1 MLVILS
7 YPTLCDPMDFGPPGS
22 SIHGILQAR
31 ILEWVAIPFS
41 RRSFQFRDQTQVSRI
56 IGRFFTIWAAREA
69 KQKPCLLS
77 NKNIRA
83 VKVKVSQSCLPLQS
97 HGLHSLW
104 NFPSQNTGVGSCY
117 LFQGIFPTQ
126 GSNPDLPNCR
136 WILYELSYKG
146 SPRILEC
153 VAYPFSS
160 GSSQP
165 RNQTGVS
172 CIAGRFFTNWAI
184 REAISVVQF
193 SSFAQLCPTLCDPV
207 NHSTPGLPVHHQLP
221 EFTQTHV
228 HQVSDAIQP
237 SHLLSSPSPP
247 APSPSQHQG
256 LFQQVRSSHP
266 LAKVLEFQLQH
277 QSFQWTPRTD
287 LL

>member
-22 SIHGILQAR
+22 PIHGILQAR

-56 IGRFFTIWAAREA
+56 IGRFFTIWAAQEA

-153 VAYPFSS
+153 VAYPFSRGTS
-160 GSSQP
+160 WP
-165 RNQTGVS
+165 RNWTRVS
-172 CIAGRFFTNWAI
+172 CIAGRFLRAFL
-184 REAISVVQF
+184 V
-193 SSFAQLCPTLCDPV
+193 AQLV
-207 NHSTPGLPVHHQLP
+207 K
-221 EFTQTHV
+221 
-228 HQVSDAIQP
+228 
-237 SHLLSSPSPP
+237 SPP
-247 APSPSQHQG
+247 AMQETWVWSPGEGKG
-256 LFQQVRSSHP
+256 LP
-266 LAKVLEFQLQH
+266 
-277 QSFQWTPRTD
+277 TPVFWPGDFHRMYSLWGHKESDMTEK
-287 LL
+287 LSL